1 VLVQQGKLEEAV
13 KTYRDSLAIQERLAA
28 AHRGHAEWQRDLSIS
43 YNKVGDILL
52 QQGQLKEA
60 LKSYRDSLAI
70 RERLATADP
79 SNLQW
84 QSDLQIAIVKVGS
97 LAYNFVLN
105 GNFAIALECADQA
118 ISLTPAQIWLYTNRA
133 HALMFLGRD
142 DEAKAVYL
150 RYRGEQRVALDK
162 SWETIILGDFA
173 ELRRAKLTHPL
184 MDEIEALFASRH

>member
-1 VLVQQGKLEEAV
+1 VAIWYDRVGSVL
-13 KTYRDSLAIQERLAA
+13 LA
-28 AHRGHAEWQRDLSIS
+28 RGQIED
-43 YNKVGDILL
+43 
-52 QQGQLKEA
+52 A

-97 LAYNFVLN
+97 LAYNFVLDRD
-105 GNFAIALECADQA
+105 FAIALECADQVT
-118 ISLTPAQIWLYTNRA
+118 SLAPSQIWLYTNRA

-142 DEAKAVYL
+142 DEARAVYL

-184 MDEIEALFASRH
+184 MEEIEALFASRH